1 MGGYNPNAPSE
12 FHQLNVTPRG
22 GQGVNIEAN
31 PAFSFGNT
39 PQQQNPKGVNQFA
52 SSLGGYLG
60 KQSNYTPNQ
69 NTSDP
74 LNTSVGGYSSLSQA
88 QQAAPYASGYI
99 QDPQY
104 GYIPVASAA
113 GNTNT

>member
-12 FHQLNVTPRG
+12 FNRLNVTPRG

-31 PAFSFGNT
+31 PAFVLGNT
-39 PQQQNPKGVNQFA
+39 QQQQNPQGVNQFA

-104 GYIPVASAA
+104 GYIPVAAPV